1 MTDFVGVPG
10 ESKLAPAGTDLALAE
25 WTTRGSTA
33 PTPEYQAPLHIHH
46 HDDEA
51 WYVLDGRL
59 RVRVGDDEYDVPAG
73 SAIIAPRGRPHTFWN
88 PDPDPVRYLLVMSA
102 QTSALLDALHS
113 GQQLSHQQT
122 CELYERYGC
131 ELLK

>member
-1 MTDFVGVPG
+1 MSNLVGVPA

-25 WTTRGSTA
+25 WTTPGA
-33 PTPEYQAPLHIHH
+33 HGAAPEYQAPLHIHH

-51 WYVLDGRL
+51 WYVLEGRL
-59 RVRVGDDEYDVPAG
+59 RLRVGEEEHDVPAG

-88 PDPDPVRYLLVMSA
+88 PDPDPVRYLIVMSA

-113 GQQLSHQQT
+113 GQKLSPEQT
-122 CELYERYGC
+122 HALYERYGC
-131 ELLK
+131 ELLE